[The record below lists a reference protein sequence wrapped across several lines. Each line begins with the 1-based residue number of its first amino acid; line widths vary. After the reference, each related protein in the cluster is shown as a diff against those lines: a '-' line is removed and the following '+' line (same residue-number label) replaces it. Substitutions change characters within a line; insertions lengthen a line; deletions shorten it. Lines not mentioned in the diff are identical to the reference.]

1 MKPGDL
7 VRIRCGPGVLFADDG
22 GPLGVIV
29 NVRFDRGRLFP
40 NRIAEV
46 LVDGKVR
53 PFYFD
58 YLELVDATG

>member
-7 VRIRCGPGVLFADDG
+7 VRIGYGLFEQRLVG
-22 GPLGVIV
+22 KIGVIV
-29 NVRFDRGRLFP
+29 NVIAWRPGART
-40 NRIAEV
+40 AEV

-58 YLELVDATG
+58 YLEPVDETR

>member
-7 VRIRCGPGVLFADDG
+7 VRIHHGPGALFVDVAG
-22 GPLGVIV
+22 LVGVIV
-29 NVRFDRGRLFP
+29 NVRRNWAAGVRV
-40 NRIAEV
+40 AEV

-58 YLELVDATG
+58 YLETVDATG